1 MNRSF
6 LVIVL
11 LVFLGFSSSA
21 CLNVSTLQTARAL
34 KVGEHRVLV
43 GAGMVGGPL
52 ITNGDIS
59 PSASDAVLWDGAF
72 PYVEVGVRGGV
83 AENLEL
89 GGKWTALAGF
99 GVDAKYQFLDRDKF
113 AAAVGVGANLRLIDT
128 KSFDIYPSASHFD
141 VQVPLYLSY
150 DFSKDFS
157 LYGAPRYLFSV
168 GSAHNS
174 NRDAGGNRITE
185 LLHLVGSSA
194 GFRVGDSWG
203 FFGEVS
209 VLTAV
214 NKDRLILLQGNGSLY
229 FDLF

>member
-1 MNRSF
+1 MNRLF
-6 LVIVL
+6 VPIL
-11 LVFLGFSSSA
+11 LVFLGFFSTACFSA
-21 CLNVSTLQTARAL
+21 STLQTARAL

-52 ITNGDIS
+52 ITDGDKG
-59 PSASDAVLWDGAF
+59 PEPSDAVLWDGAF

-89 GGKWTALAGF
+89 GGKWSALGGF
-99 GVDAKYQFLDRDKF
+99 GVDAKYQFLDRDRF

-128 KSFDIYPSASHFD
+128 KGFDIYPTATRFD

-150 DFSKDFS
+150 DFSKNFS

-168 GSAHNS
+168 GSAYSSNS
-174 NRDAGGNRITE
+174 DASDRRITE

-194 GFRVGDSWG
+194 GIRVGDSWG
-203 FFGEVS
+203 FFGEAS
-209 VLTAV
+209 VMTAL
-214 NKDRLILLQGNGSLY
+214 NKDWMNFLQGNGSLY
-229 FDLF
+229 FEF